1 MAPSTLVP
9 VIDSLRE
16 ISEDGTVPKN
26 VRASVQEV
34 MLLLSQPADAAMKVS
49 KALQI
54 LEEITDDDNMHAE
67 ARMQLMNISSMLE

>member
-1 MAPSTLVP
+1 MTPTALVP

-16 ISEDGTVPKN
+16 ISEDATVPKN

-67 ARMQLMNISSMLE
+67 ARMQLMNIASMLE

>member
-1 MAPSTLVP
+1 MTPTTLIP

-16 ISEDGTVPKN
+16 LSEDSTVPKN

-34 MLLLSQPADAAMKVS
+34 MLLLRQPADAAMKVS

-54 LEEITDDDNMHAE
+54 LEEITTDDNMHAE
-67 ARMQLMNISSMLE
+67 ARMQLMNIASMLE